1 MTFIQILMLL
11 LYMALGVAGGVGIVV
26 IAFCWGEVLSHFIKG
41 E

>member
-1 MTFIQILMLL
+1 MIEFLMLL

-26 IAFCWGEVLSHFIKG
+26 IAFCWGEVLSRFMKG